1 MIINNALYKFAE
13 RSHVMYL
20 TTIITVHAVELHL
33 SIKNKDKIVVTMF
46 FIVNKLSTTIQLT
59 HYLVHNTKKEK
70 KTRLGANRARATH
83 LPGGTPN
90 KKLTRYFT
98 SLNRH

>member
-33 SIKNKDKIVVTMF
+33 SIKNKDKIVVPQF
-46 FIVNKLSTTIQLT
+46 
-59 HYLVHNTKKEK
+59 
-70 KTRLGANRARATH
+70 
-83 LPGGTPN
+83 LPYDQDMQNSMAVKVRRP
-90 KKLTRYFT
+90 KREEYVCDKDWYK
-98 SLNRH
+98 S